1 MQDAR
6 LAEQP
11 VQLSCEPEHRSPELS
26 VVVPTFNEAPN
37 VESVVGALVA
47 SLCGI
52 DWEVIFVDD
61 DSSDGTTNVVRLIAR
76 CDGRVRCIRRIGRR
90 GLAGASIEGMLSS
103 SAPVIAIMDGDM
115 QHDVSLLPEM
125 LRRIRA
131 GDDLVIASRFCH
143 AGSAGDGLS
152 PTRLGGSRVATR
164 LARDFLHIDVSDPM
178 SGYFAIRRPP
188 FEALAPRLSTQGFKI
203 LMDILA
209 STPQPLRTSEVPLRF
224 RARQH
229 GVSKLDNRVAAEYLS
244 LLLAKL
250 TGDVLSLRFVLF
262 ALIGGFGVA
271 VHLATLKMALAFG
284 LAFSPAQ
291 VTAAYVAMTG
301 NFFLN
306 NILTYRDRRLRGWRL
321 IPGLASFWVV
331 CSIGVIANVGAA
343 QLVHEQASRWWLAGL
358 AGAGLGAVF
367 NYVATSMFTWRA
379 R

>member
-1 MQDAR
+1 MMQDAR

-11 VQLSCEPEHRSPELS
+11 VRLSCESEHPSPELS
-26 VVVPTFNEAPN
+26 VIVPTFNEAPN
-37 VESVVGALVA
+37 VELVVGALVS
-47 SLCGI
+47 SLTGI

-61 DSSDGTTNVVRLIAR
+61 DSSDGTTDVARQIAR
-76 CDGRVRCIRRIGRR
+76 YDGRVRCIRRIGRR

-103 SAPVIAIMDGDM
+103 SAPVIAIMDGDL

-143 AGSAGDGLS
+143 AGSAADGLS
-152 PTRLGGSRVATR
+152 RTRLGGSRLATR
-164 LARDFLHIDVSDPM
+164 LARTLLLVDVSDPM
-178 SGYFAIRRPP
+178 SGYFAMRRPA

-224 RARQH
+224 RPRQH
-229 GVSKLDNRVAAEYLS
+229 GVSKLDNLVAAEYLS

-262 ALIGGFGVA
+262 ALIGGFGVV
-271 VHLATLKMALAFG
+271 VHLAALKMALAFG
-284 LAFSPAQ
+284 MAFSLAQ
-291 VTAAYVAMTG
+291 MTAAYVAMTG

-306 NILTYRDRRLRGWRL
+306 NIVTHRDRRLKGWRL
-321 IPGLASFWVV
+321 ISGLASFWIV
-331 CSIGVIANVGAA
+331 CSMGVIANVGAG
-343 QLVHEQASRWWLAGL
+343 QLVHEQASWWLAGL
-358 AGAGLGAVF
+358 AGAVLGAVF